1 MKNVIRI
8 CIITA
13 VMTALIATGSIALGA
28 GFSAEALKQIEELKL
43 LSRDKKDIPE
53 SFAGVKKITAPE
65 LKSWL
70 DQKKNF
76 VLLDNR
82 VPADYEKERIV
93 GAKRLSPDDLIAKG
107 IKAAEDLGLKK
118 DDIIVNYCNGVK
130 CWRSS
135 GAIVLLQDS
144 GYKNLY
150 WFRDGIPEWIK
161 KGYPTAEGK

>member
-1 MKNVIRI
+1 MTMMKRIVVLMIAVIFL
-8 CIITA
+8 A
-13 VMTALIATGSIALGA
+13 VGLQAYAGDFSPGA
-28 GFSAEALKQIEELKL
+28 MKQIEELKL
-43 LSRDKKDIPE
+43 MSRDKKDIPE
-53 SFAGVKKITAPE
+53 SFAGVKKITAEE
-65 LKSWL
+65 LKSWI
-70 DQKKNF
+70 DQKKQF

-93 GAKRLSPDDLIAKG
+93 GAKRLSPDDLLANG
-107 IKAAEDLGLKK
+107 MKAADRLGLKK
-118 DDIIVNYCNGVK
+118 TDLIVNYCNGVK

-135 GAIVLLQDS
+135 GAIALLQDA